1 MKNSH
6 GLTETKKGKDYKM
19 KEGQPT
25 KRTIQPKDEGEVD
38 QEEAEEDEEAKEGGT
53 EIHQTYKQS
62 WKALKILNLN
72 NQKFN
77 NTNKHTPTQTQ
88 TIQHKLRSYKGL
100 TLCRGLAPTTAH
112 KCLHGQRAI
121 GKKHYIYMCS
131 VSDLVNS

>member
-62 WKALKILNLN
+62 WKASKILNLN
-72 NQKFN
+72 N
-77 NTNKHTPTQTQ
+77 
-88 TIQHKLRSYKGL
+88 
-100 TLCRGLAPTTAH
+100 
-112 KCLHGQRAI
+112 
-121 GKKHYIYMCS
+121 
-131 VSDLVNS
+131 